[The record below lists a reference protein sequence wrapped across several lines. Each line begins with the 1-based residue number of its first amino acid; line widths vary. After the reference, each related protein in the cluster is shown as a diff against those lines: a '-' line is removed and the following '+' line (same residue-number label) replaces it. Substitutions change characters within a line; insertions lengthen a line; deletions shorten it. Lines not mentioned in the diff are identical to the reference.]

1 MKFPRARCDADAT
14 RGTVALRRALLFL
27 TICSPLWLGF
37 TGATPV
43 VMLAVV
49 LGITFLFLR
58 WDRRASAELGLDLS
72 WRRAGEL
79 IAGFGG
85 GALLIASVAIGT
97 WLCLPFP
104 WRVNPDFQPA
114 MAAWSLL
121 WLLFGNATEEL
132 IFRGYSFERLIVAIG
147 VWRAQLLTA
156 LVFATFHMVN
166 GWPWQVALV
175 GTTMGS
181 MLFGLVFLRW
191 RSVPAAVGVH
201 VAGNWV
207 RDLLL
212 LDPPTARTLFAPL
225 APRPWTVPEQ
235 VGAMSIFL
243 LLVVLA
249 GSGLWISV
257 RRRSGGRLT
266 DWN

>member
-1 MKFPRARCDADAT
+1 MKFARARRGADAT
-14 RGTVALRRALLFL
+14 RGTVSLRRALLFL
-27 TICSPLWLGF
+27 TICSPLWFGF

-43 VMLAVV
+43 VMLALV

-58 WDRRASAELGLDLS
+58 WDSRPSAELGLDLS

-85 GALLIASVAIGT
+85 GALLIASVAMGT
-97 WLCLPFP
+97 WLYLPFP
-104 WRVNPDFQPA
+104 WSVNPDFQPA
-114 MAAWSLL
+114 VAAWSLL

-147 VWRAQLLTA
+147 VWNAQLVTA

-181 MLFGLVFLRW
+181 MLFGLVFIRW

-201 VAGNWV
+201 VAANWV

-212 LDPPTARTLFAPL
+212 LDPPTAKTFFAPL
-225 APRPWTVPEQ
+225 APRPWTVAEQ
-235 VGAMSIFL
+235 VDTMSVFL
-243 LLVVLA
+243 IIVVLA
-249 GSGLWISV
+249 CGGLWLSV
-257 RRRSGGRLT
+257 RRRP
-266 DWN
+266 WWQVE